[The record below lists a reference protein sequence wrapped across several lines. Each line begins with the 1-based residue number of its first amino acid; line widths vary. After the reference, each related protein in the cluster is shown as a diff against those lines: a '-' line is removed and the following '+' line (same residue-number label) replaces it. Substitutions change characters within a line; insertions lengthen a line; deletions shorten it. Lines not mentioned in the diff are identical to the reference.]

1 MHLSC
6 GENYLD
12 GWSRSNNQGSKRFMG
27 DKNTQNKLSN
37 YPRGQGNKY
46 VWLQH
51 VAILRF
57 LQMFADCLLHR
68 E

>member
-1 MHLSC
+1 
-6 GENYLD
+6 
-12 GWSRSNNQGSKRFMG
+12 MG
-27 DKNTQNKLSN
+27 DKNTLNKLSN

-57 LQMFADCLLHR
+57 LQMFGDCLLHR